1 MNLEFPEVAEQ
12 FRTDLRQFIAEELP
26 DWWTH
31 LFNHDERVTGAALD
45 FCQKLAKRG
54 WLTMAWPKE
63 FGGQDADVWMKVVLS
78 EEMRYVGEPRGPQY
92 MCLNYIGPLIMQ
104 AGTPEQH
111 ERFLKPMAA
120 GKALWCQGFSEPG
133 AGSDLAALKTKAVDN
148 GECFVVNGQKIWTS
162 YAANAN
168 WCLLVA
174 RTDANSQKHKGL
186 SMFAVDM
193 KTPGVTVRPIDSM
206 GGPSEINEVFFEDAK
221 VPYDCLIGPLDGG
234 WGVIVGALANERL
247 GIAFHAH
254 IINPFDRLLDYAKNT
269 KDEKGRPLS
278 ERASVRLGLCRLHA
292 RWRAA
297 KMLLYRVAA
306 DNAAG
311 SQDPVGPAVYKT
323 FASEASLFAADVA
336 FDIMGPTAQLTE
348 YDAGSPCEGLAT
360 NQWIQNIPALI
371 GAGTNEI
378 QRNIIAQRGLGLPR

>member
-1 MNLEFPEVAEQ
+1 MNFEFPAAAEQ
-12 FRTDLRQFIAEELP
+12 FRNELRQFITEELP

-31 LFNHDERVTGAALD
+31 LFNHDERVTEASVD
-45 FCQKLAKRG
+45 FCRKLADRG

-63 FGGQDADVWMKVVLS
+63 FGGQDADIWMQIALS
-78 EEMRYVGEPRGPQY
+78 EEVRYVGEPRGSQY

-104 AGTPEQH
+104 AGTPAQQ
-111 ERFLKPMAA
+111 ERFLKPMTA
-120 GKALWCQGFSEPG
+120 GEALWCQGFSEPG
-133 AGSDLAALKTKAVDN
+133 AGSDLAGLKTKATDN
-148 GECFVVNGQKIWTS
+148 GKGFIVNGQKIWTS
-162 YAANAN
+162 YAANAE

-174 RTDANSQKHKGL
+174 RTDPDSQKHKGL
-186 SMFAVDM
+186 SIFAVDM

-206 GGPSEINEVFFEDAK
+206 GGPSEINEVFFEDVE

-234 WGVIVGALANERL
+234 WSVIVAALANERL

-254 IINPFDRLLDYAKNT
+254 IINPFDRLLEYAKNT
-269 KDEKGRPLS
+269 KDELGRPLS
-278 ERASVRLGLCRLHA
+278 ERASVRAGLVRLHA

-297 KMLLYRVAA
+297 KLMLYRVAA
-306 DNAAG
+306 DHAAG
-311 SQDPVGPAVYKT
+311 KGDAVGPAIYKV
-323 FASEASLFAADVA
+323 FASEASLWAADVA
-336 FDIMGPTAQLTE
+336 FDIMGPKAQLTE
-348 YDAGSPCEGLAT
+348 YDPLSPCNGLAT